1 MAVLFAGIALP
12 ATSAA
17 PATTTPRSYAVGM
30 TTETFVDTTRSTPA
44 WGPNPTEPSRTLV
57 TTILYPAQGAGSRAP
72 TPGAPPDRTGAPYP
86 LIVFA
91 HGLGGDPQQYLT
103 LLRGWAAAGFVVA
116 APRFPLS
123 SDQTPGGPDGGDVVN
138 QPGDVSF
145 VVTSLLHLAAP
156 GPDPLSGLVNPDEI
170 GAAGHSNGGI
180 TTLGLVANTCCHDPR
195 ISAAV
200 VMAGAT
206 EGYPGGHYDFSL
218 APPLL
223 LVHDTDDELVP
234 YAGAVSEFDEDQQP
248 KGLLTIEGVPAGDAG
263 DIGAGHMASA
273 AALGPAAPTVIR
285 VTTDFFRAYLDH
297 DHAALEAIAADGRS
311 AHTRVAVD
319 WSAPARAT
327 LPVPAPPVAHLHATA
342 SPSTG
347 LVNGEPVTVH
357 WSGYTPG
364 KVVNI
369 LECSHVRAGDRQLQW
384 LRLREWRHPAPRSL
398 RLGVGHSPRGRR
410 HGGERSVRLGAL
422 LRLHREQLQLHAA
435 VAVEGAGD
443 LVPSVASGRTPP
455 RRCRCRSSP
464 AAFPGCMPIL
474 VRGARPWTH

>member
-1 MAVLFAGIALP
+1 
-12 ATSAA
+12 
-17 PATTTPRSYAVGM
+17 M
-30 TTETFVDTTRSTPA
+30 TTETFVDTTCPTPA
-44 WGPNPTEPSRTLV
+44 WGPNPAEPSRTLV
-57 TTILYPAQGAGSRAP
+57 TTILYPAQGAGSRAA

-91 HGLGGDPQQYLT
+91 HGLGGDPRQYLT

-145 VVTSLLHLAAP
+145 VVTSILHHATP
-156 GPDPLSGLVNPDEI
+156 GPDPLSGLINPDEI

-180 TTLGLVANTCCHDPR
+180 TTLGLVANTCCHDSR

-234 YAGAVSEFDEDQQP
+234 YAGAVSEFDEDHEP

-263 DIGAGHMASA
+263 NIGAGHMASA
-273 AALGPAAPTVIR
+273 AALGPTAPTVIR

-297 DHAALEAIAADGRS
+297 DHAALEAIAADGRT

-327 LPVPAPPVAHLHATA
+327 LPVPAPPVADLHAMA

-347 LVNGEPVTVH
+347 LVNGEAVTVH

-369 LECSHVRAGDRQLQW
+369 LECSHVTLGTANSNGCDFANAAIL
-384 LRLREWRHPAPRSL
+384 HPDPS
-398 RLGVGHSPRGRR
+398 GSG
-410 HGGERSVRLGAL
+410 SVT
-422 LRLHREQLQLHAA
+422 LH
-435 VAVEGAGD
+435 VVEGAVGD
-443 LVPSVASGRTPP
+443 GVCDSAHSCAFIVNNASSTLPSQSKVVAIS
-455 RRCRCRSSP
+455 
-464 AAFPGCMPIL
+464 F
-474 VRGARPWTH
+474 RP